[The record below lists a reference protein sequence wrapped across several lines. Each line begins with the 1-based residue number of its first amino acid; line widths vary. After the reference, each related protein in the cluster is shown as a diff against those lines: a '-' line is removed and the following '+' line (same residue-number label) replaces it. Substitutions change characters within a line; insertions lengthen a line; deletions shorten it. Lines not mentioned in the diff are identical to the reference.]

1 MANFHEH
8 QRKGAITG
16 CLAGAGCYFF
26 FHFKEKEKNPEKKFN
41 VLELLGYTTL
51 GGITGAVAGV
61 LPDKLE
67 PASNPNHRKFCHS
80 GIFCAL
86 LGWLTIKIVQKQ
98 NVSLFVKV
106 LAVAGLTGYGNH
118 ILLDSRT
125 PKSVPLIPKF
135 D

>member
-16 CLAGAGCYFF
+16 CLTGAGCYFF

-41 VLELLGYTTL
+41 VLELLGCTTL

-67 PASNPNHRKFCHS
+67 PASNPNHRKFFHS
-80 GIFCAL
+80 AVFCFIVS
-86 LGWLTIKIVQKQ
+86 WLTLKIVQKHEA
-98 NVSLFVKV
+98 SLFVKV
-106 LAVAGLTGYGNH
+106 LALAGLTGCVTH
-118 ILLDSRT
+118 FALDSKT